1 MEKRA
6 WKVVGLAVFVGGA
19 VAFAQTETAAPAPG
33 GAPAGFPGMGQGG
46 AGGGF
51 PGMGQGGAGGGFGG
65 MGMGMTRQTPQEML
79 DTYDVEVKDAD
90 GKVTKAKDKMLDLD
104 ELVAMQTA
112 RFSSRRTGAGA
123 GPAAGAGRSRDGAGA
138 AAGAPGAG
146 AGRPRDG
153 AGAAAGAPGAGA
165 GRPRDGAGAGPA
177 VGAGGAGAGRPAA
190 DPAAQAERAKTT
202 AQQQLDQYVVEKKDA
217 DGKVVKAKDKKLDL
231 EELTAMQE
239 ASANRFGGMGGA
251 GGGFGAMGQGG
262 AGGGF
267 GGMGG
272 AGGGFQMPQAMIDQ
286 YDTDKDGELSETERA
301 AMMEGMRGQG
311 GAGGFG
317 GMGGGAGGGF
327 GGMGA
332 RPATTNSAPARAP
345 AAR

>member
-123 GPAAGAGRSRDGAGA
+123 GPAAGAGRS
-138 AAGAPGAG
+138 
-146 AGRPRDG
+146 RDG